1 MKAKIFLTLIILLFS
16 RFLFAQDGFIDV
28 NKQSADSIMKEN
40 HSKFLS
46 ATITTDTK
54 LPISTFQNKDGSIT
68 LLYFDNNNI
77 CYECAMMYKTNNV
90 DAVKNIL
97 KKQFDQ
103 QTEKEWVRRDN
114 KIKAEMI
121 VINGTVV
128 IKYLKI

>member
-1 MKAKIFLTLIILLFS
+1 MEAKILLTFIILLFS
-16 RFLFAQDGFIDV
+16 KSLFAQDSFIDV

-40 HSKFLS
+40 HSHFLT
-46 ATITTDTK
+46 ATTTTDTK

-68 LLYFDNNNI
+68 LLYYDNNNI

-97 KKQFDQ
+97 KKHFDQ
-103 QTEKEWVRRDN
+103 RNEREWVRQDN

-121 VINGTVV
+121 IINCTVV
-128 IKYLKI
+128 IKYLKL